1 MNKEQKLILAI
12 HNDFDSAQ
20 DRLLQQARAFL
31 NSAALPQISQ
41 SEMVAER
48 LINLGFKN
56 DSQVKE
62 AEHLRKQRIEK
73 TEQIVK
79 TQEEAELIE
88 YYKREYPFLKFLTE
102 NELDKICKK
111 YGLVYAPVGNYIK
124 DVPEKNIKEI
134 EVAQAVKYGD
144 GRKNMFYVKYEVYD
158 WSTSGG
164 YRNEFVMPNEVKG
177 IWQNPIVIESDR
189 KIQTFTVS
197 DYLSKKYSPKKK
209 IYIDTITVT
218 ETNRQGLFICAPE
231 SNFDTAKLKKKG
243 LGFFDFTVT
252 EIKDPIVF
260 RYVRGG
266 IQVLSKWGL
275 EASDEMLLNPINN

>member
-31 NSAALPQISQ
+31 TSAALPQISQ

-56 DSQVKE
+56 ASQVKE
-62 AEHLRKQRIEK
+62 AEHLRKERIEK

-79 TQEEAELIE
+79 TQEEAEFIE

-134 EVAQAVKYGD
+134 EVAQGLRMGD
-144 GRKNMFYVKYEVYD
+144 GRKNLFSVKYELYD
-158 WSTSGG
+158 WSSG
-164 YRNEFVMPNEVKG
+164 YINEYVMPNEIKG
-177 IWQNPIVIESDR
+177 IWQNPIVMESDR
-189 KIQTFTVS
+189 EIQTWTVQ

-209 IYIDTITVT
+209 VYIHTITVT
-218 ETNRQGLFICAPE
+218 ETKRQGLFICAPE

-252 EIKDPIVF
+252 EINDPIVF

-266 IQVLSKWGL
+266 IQVLSKLGL
-275 EASDEMLLNPINN
+275 EASDEILLNPINN